1 MIDIITKVLGIVL
14 TVLQIVKELIRAKR
28 DK

>member
-1 MIDIITKVLGIVL
+1 MIEIIAKILGIVL
-14 TVLQIVKELIRAKR
+14 TVIQIVKELIRANK